1 MFLAKYIT
9 KLVPIL
15 LFSMRKKQ
23 KLFLLNISNLWF
35 LESFRIEM
43 CTAKHS
49 INHCF
54 VLFQETHLITDGAVS
69 FQIFMLLK

>member
-1 MFLAKYIT
+1 
-9 KLVPIL
+9 
-15 LFSMRKKQ
+15 
-23 KLFLLNISNLWF
+23 
-35 LESFRIEM
+35 M

-69 FQIFMLLK
+69 FQIYMLLK